1 MSADEKRIRE
11 FAYQIWE
18 SEGQPTGQEE
28 RHWEMARKLA
38 EAEALAPNKSTVR
51 KSSKPKLPAVDSAQE
66 TKPASKTTVKAA
78 PAPKPA
84 DPAKAKTATK
94 PADPAKA
101 KPAAKSVAASGAK
114 PAAKPAAKPKAN
126 SASPLQAEQPA
137 KPAAKKT
144 SKPSAS

>member
-18 SEGQPTGQEE
+18 SEGEPTGQEE

-38 EAEALAPNKSTVR
+38 EAEALAPDKSTVR
-51 KSSKPKLPAVDSAQE
+51 KSSKPKLPAVDGAKE
-66 TKPASKTTVKAA
+66 PKGASKTTVKSA

-84 DPAKAKTATK
+84 DPAKAKTPTK

-101 KPAAKSVAASGAK
+101 KAAPKQVTKAAPKAKADSAASA
-114 PAAKPAAKPKAN
+114 PTAEAAKPAV
-126 SASPLQAEQPA
+126 
-137 KPAAKKT
+137 KKT
-144 SKPSAS
+144 RKPSAS